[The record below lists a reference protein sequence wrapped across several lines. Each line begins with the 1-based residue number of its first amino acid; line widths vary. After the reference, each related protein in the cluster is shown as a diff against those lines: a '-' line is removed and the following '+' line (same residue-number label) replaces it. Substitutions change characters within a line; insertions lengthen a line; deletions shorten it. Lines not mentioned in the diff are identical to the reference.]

1 MLSIIFFILFMM
13 VFGKMLGFAIK
24 FTWGAFKIVLFL
36 VFLPL
41 ILVFMAIGGLR
52 YVALPII
59 LIIGLVSLF
68 AKAV

>member
-24 FTWGAFKIVLFL
+24 FTWGVFKIILFL

-41 ILVFMAIGGLR
+41 ILVFMAMGGLI
-52 YVALPII
+52 YLALPII
-59 LIIGLVSLF
+59 LIVGIVSLF
-68 AKAV
+68 AKTA